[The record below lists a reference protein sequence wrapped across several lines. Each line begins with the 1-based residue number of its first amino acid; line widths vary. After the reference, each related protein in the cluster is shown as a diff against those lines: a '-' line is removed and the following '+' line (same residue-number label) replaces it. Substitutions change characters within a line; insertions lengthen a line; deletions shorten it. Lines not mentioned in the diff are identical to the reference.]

1 MSPSCLSFRS
11 LFKETYQISFL
22 FRRDILVVFTL
33 GLILLAFFDVIEYSI
48 KNTLL
53 IKEGVKEIVFRNIFI
68 IPNAIILWFLN
79 MSVVRCL
86 LTSSKGLSLIRMTN
100 ISYKSYLLMF
110 FTAIACS
117 VWTGLL
123 ETGDSDVVHLFGRG
137 FGKPIFNGVMVITFL
152 VCGMIWTRAFT
163 VADVAWKADR
173 SGFCLS
179 DGWNAMRGKVW
190 KFLLWGALYISP
202 IIIIQAIIGKYDTF
216 LHPVINNFWLSAL
229 DNNIS
234 AIIISVI
241 SQNFSL
247 KFYKAI
253 GF

>member
-1 MSPSCLSFRS
+1 MSPSFPSFRS
-11 LFKETYQISFL
+11 LFKETYQVSFL

-33 GLILLAFFDVIEYSI
+33 GLVLLDFSDIIEHSI

-53 IKEGVKEIVFRNIFI
+53 IKEGVKEIVFRNIFN
-68 IPNAIILWFLN
+68 IPNTIILWFLN

-86 LTSSKGLSLIRMTN
+86 LTPYKGLSLIRITN
-100 ISYKSYLLMF
+100 SSYKSYVLMF

-117 VWTGLL
+117 VWIGLL
-123 ETGDSDVVHLFGRG
+123 ETGDSDVVHLFGKG
-137 FGKPIFNGVMVITFL
+137 FGKPIFNGVMVIAFL
-152 VCGMIWTRAFT
+152 ICGMIWTRAFT

-179 DGWNAMRGKVW
+179 DGWDAMRGKVW
-190 KFLLWGALYISP
+190 KFLLCGALCILP
-202 IIIIQAIIGKYDTF
+202 IIITQAVIGKYDTF
-216 LHPVINNFWLSAL
+216 LHPFVNNFWLSAL
-229 DNNIS
+229 YNNIG

-247 KFYKAI
+247 KFYKSI

>member
-1 MSPSCLSFRS
+1 MSPSFPSFRS

-33 GLILLAFFDVIEYSI
+33 GLILLTFSDVIEHSI

-53 IKEGVKEIVFRNIFI
+53 IKNGIKEIIFRNIFN

-86 LTSSKGLSLIRMTN
+86 LTSSKGLSLIRITN
-100 ISYKSYLLMF
+100 SSYKSYVLMF
-110 FTAIACS
+110 STAIACS

-137 FGKPIFNGVMVITFL
+137 LGKPIFNGVMVIAFL
-152 VCGMIWTRAFT
+152 ICGMIWTRAFT

-179 DGWNAMRGKVW
+179 DGWDAMRGKVW
-190 KFLLWGALYISP
+190 KFWLWGALCTLP
-202 IIIIQAIIGKYDTF
+202 IIIIQAVIETNYTF
-216 LHPVINNFWLSAL
+216 WHPFTDRFWLYTL
-229 DNNIS
+229 ENNIS
-234 AIIISVI
+234 AIIFSVI
-241 SQNFSL
+241 TQSFSL

>member
-1 MSPSCLSFRS
+1 MSPSFPSFRS
-11 LFKETYQISFL
+11 LFKETYQVSFL

-33 GLILLAFFDVIEYSI
+33 GLVLLAFSDVIEYSI

-53 IKEGVKEIVFRNIFI
+53 IKEGVKEIVFRNIFN
-68 IPNAIILWFLN
+68 IPNTIILWFLN
-79 MSVVRCL
+79 MSVVRCI
-86 LTSSKGLSLIRMTN
+86 LTSSKGLSLIRITN
-100 ISYKSYLLMF
+100 SSYKSYVLMF

-117 VWTGLL
+117 LWTGIL

-137 FGKPIFNGVMVITFL
+137 LGKPIFNGVMVIAFL
-152 VCGMIWTRAFT
+152 ICGMIWTRAFT

-179 DGWNAMRGKVW
+179 DGWDAMRGKVW
-190 KFLLWGALYISP
+190 KFLLCSALCILPIS
-202 IIIIQAIIGKYDTF
+202 IIQAIIEKYCSFCHNFIDG
-216 LHPVINNFWLSAL
+216 FWLSSL
-229 DNNIS
+229 DNNII

-247 KFYKAI
+247 KFYKSI